1 MSLYKFNLLLI
12 FEINF
17 MSSNLP
23 DNKRKMAGI
32 MLLAMWL
39 IIFTMLAWFFSE
51 VLDRQNN
58 PNQSI
63 TTNKVSD
70 QVLEVVLQRN
80 RFGHYVT
87 DGMVNNI
94 PVVFMLDTGATGVV
108 IPEHMSSILGIERGI
123 AVTVQTANGNLRAYN
138 AKLDRVAIGGIVL
151 QDIKALLNPSEES
164 NVILLGMSFLK
175 YIEFTQRGNTLT
187 LRQYSNEF

>member
-1 MSLYKFNLLLI
+1 MNR
-12 FEINF
+12 
-17 MSSNLP
+17 NLP
-23 DNKRKMAGI
+23 KDSKSKMAWV
-32 MLLAMWL
+32 MLLAMWF
-39 IIFTMLAWFFSE
+39 IIFAMLAWFFSE

-63 TTNKVSD
+63 TTNKVAD

-108 IPEHMSSILGIERGI
+108 IPEHLSSTLGVKRGASVI
-123 AVTVQTANGNLRAYN
+123 VQTANGNIQAYK
-138 AKLDRVAIGGIVL
+138 AKLSRVAIGGIILKDV
-151 QDIKALLNPSEES
+151 KALLNPSEES
-164 NVILLGMSFLK
+164 DVILLGMSFLK
-175 YIEFTQRGNTLT
+175 HIEFTQRGNTLT
-187 LRQYSNEF
+187 LRQYASE

>member
-1 MSLYKFNLLLI
+1 MSR
-12 FEINF
+12 
-17 MSSNLP
+17 NLP
-23 DNKRKMAGI
+23 ENKRKMAGI

-123 AVTVQTANGNLRAYN
+123 AVTVQTANGNLQAYN

-175 YIEFTQRGNTLT
+175 YIEFTQRGSTLT